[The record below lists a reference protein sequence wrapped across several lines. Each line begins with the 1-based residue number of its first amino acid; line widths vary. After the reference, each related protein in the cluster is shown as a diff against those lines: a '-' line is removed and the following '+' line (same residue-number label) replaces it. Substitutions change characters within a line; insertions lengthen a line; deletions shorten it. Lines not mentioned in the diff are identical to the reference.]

1 MNFQRLARDLE
12 ADEGLCLKPYRDPL
26 GYWTIGIGNRFILG
40 EEVTALTPPL
50 KNEAVARE
58 LFYADVYQACIDAQT
73 YYPDLS
79 LLREDRQ
86 EVIVQMAFQLGLS
99 SLQQF
104 VGVKAKLKAGDFAGA
119 ADNMRNSLWAKQTPK
134 RAERLAKIME
144 SRKSRN

>member
-12 ADEGLCLKPYRDPL
+12 AEEELRLKPYRDSL

-40 EEVTALTPPL
+40 EEVTQFTPPL

-79 LLREDRQ
+79 SLREDRQ

-119 ADNMRNSLWAKQTPK
+119 ANNMRNSLWAKQTPK

-144 SRKSRN
+144 SR